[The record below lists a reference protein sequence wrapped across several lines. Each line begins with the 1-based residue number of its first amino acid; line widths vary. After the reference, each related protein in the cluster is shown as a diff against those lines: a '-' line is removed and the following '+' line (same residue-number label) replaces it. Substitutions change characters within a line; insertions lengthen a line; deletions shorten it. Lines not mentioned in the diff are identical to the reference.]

1 MTSLSRFQVV
11 CESVKS
17 NHHCKVLIFC
27 QTLLCFTDTL
37 VVQIRKDRAEFLVLR
52 ELSVFIAEPA
62 KVVER
67 ESKLSHCLG
76 IGFPVLDKLIVGLG
90 DCVLVA
96 LVLTHHCD
104 GKIGNECVLAFTRI
118 HTHAEELLEVLFYT
132 S

>member
-17 NHHCKVLIFC
+17 NHHCQVLLFG
-27 QTLLCFTDTL
+27 QVLLCCIDAL
-37 VVQIRKDRAEFLVLR
+37 VVQFREDRAEFLVLR
-52 ELSVFIAEPA
+52 ELCVLIAEPA

-67 ESKLSHCLG
+67 ESKLGHCFC

-104 GKIGNECVLAFTRI
+104 GKIGNECVLAFTWI
-118 HTHAEELLEVLFYT
+118 DTLAEKALEVGFNAC
-132 S
+132 